1 MTRRV
6 EHHLDNTLDLAVRL
20 SRTGGIQAKTA
31 RDRRTDLLGV
41 QLLAFD
47 FARLDDIFGES
58 LQDCLLPEIEA
69 KRLHPADQP
78 ALLMPD
84 TCQGP

>member
-6 EHHLDNTLDLAVRL
+6 EHHLDNALDPAVRL
-20 SRTGGIQAKTA
+20 SQTGGIQAKTA

-58 LQDCLLPEIEA
+58 PQDSLLTEIEA
-69 KRLHPADQP
+69 ERLHPADQP

-84 TCQGP
+84 SSQGP